1 MATGGESKGGEL
13 GGNNYGD
20 DIGEEGRGKAV
31 KEEDYEKVARI
42 VPGGGSL
49 QMLILVRVE

>member
-1 MATGGESKGGEL
+1 MATGGESKGSEL
-13 GGNNYGD
+13 GGYNYRD

-31 KEEDYEKVARI
+31 KEENYEEVARI